1 MTATKNI
8 PLTLRHTPDEEAV
21 NGSKGRIAFLAGA
34 VLMKINGPRR
44 GDSWFEYWQGGKVDQ
59 LDWKAHCCSSAVK
72 GEH

>member
-21 NGSKGRIAFLAGA
+21 NGSKGRIAFPAGA

-44 GDSWFEYWQGGKVDQ
+44 GDS
-59 LDWKAHCCSSAVK
+59 
-72 GEH
+72 